1 MDSVE
6 NILLKFSVP
15 GRTGAASPHKGGN
28 MTITYRTR
36 RRFQRFLKT
45 LAWLLVLLAAAWI
58 IWMVWLHRYVVYSR
72 DGVFLDFSH
81 SSVELSGEVAKPPVE
96 ETVSIY
102 YNEGSD
108 KVEATPQLTQ
118 LVGVIADTDAL
129 MTDLDAVRTQIE
141 ALPAGAAVML
151 DLKSGFGNFYYSTG
165 IEGAETTAHLDVAA
179 MDDLIAW
186 LKTSELY
193 TIARVPAFRDRNFG
207 LYTHQNGTF
216 CGLPEAA
223 GNLWEDADG
232 CYWLDPAAQGT
243 KDYLVEIIN
252 ELRVL
257 GFDEVVFTDFCF
269 PDSGGKIVYES
280 EQTPEQIIQDTASGL
295 VSICATGSF
304 AVSFQGGTDFPLP
317 LGRSRLYLEGV
328 AADKVEQAAQQTAVS
343 DKLLNLVF
351 LAQSND
357 TRYSQYSA
365 LRQLHVGQTEE

>member
-1 MDSVE
+1 
-6 NILLKFSVP
+6 
-15 GRTGAASPHKGGN
+15 

-36 RRFQRFLKT
+36 RRCQRLLKG
-45 LAWLLVLLAAAWI
+45 LAWLLLLLAAAWI
-58 IWMVWLHRYVVYSR
+58 IWMVWLHRYVVYSQ

-81 SSVELSGEVAKPPVE
+81 STAELSGEIAEPPVK

-102 YNEGSD
+102 YNEGTD
-108 KVEATPQLTQ
+108 KVETTTQLTQ
-118 LVGVIADTDAL
+118 LVGVIADAEAL
-129 MTDLDAVRTQIE
+129 MTDPDAVRTQIE

-151 DLKSGFGNFYYSTG
+151 DLKSGFGNFFYSTE
-165 IEGAETTAHLDVAA
+165 IESASTSSSVDVAA
-179 MDDLIAW
+179 VDELIAW
-186 LKTSELY
+186 LKTSNLY
-193 TIARVPAFRDRNFG
+193 TIARIPAFRDRSFG
-207 LYTHQNGTF
+207 LYTHENGTF

-257 GFDEVVFTDFCF
+257 GFDEVVFTDFRF

-280 EQTPEQIIQDTASGL
+280 EQSPEEIIRDTASGL

-328 AADKVEQAAQQTAVS
+328 AADKVEQAAQQTTVP
-343 DKLLNLVF
+343 DKILNLVF

-357 TRYSQYSA
+357 TRYNNYSA
-365 LRQLHVGQTEE
+365 LRQLHVGQAQE